1 MCATI
6 GSQFRA
12 HSSRGRV
19 VSGFTLVE
27 LLVVIGI
34 IALLIS
40 ILLPALN
47 KARRAAS
54 DLACKSNL
62 RQIYNA
68 FVLYSQEYK
77 GEIPRVAHPTAP
89 PADSYNLWDL
99 TAGVTKYLQR
109 PGAPVNAF
117 SSIWICPTQ
126 LDNVEKYVGGTAG
139 GMFKYPTY
147 YHNPHFW
154 GRAASGQT
162 THKLT
167 SPWCSRAGG
176 KRVRSSQAGM
186 LCENNPAH
194 TGGNHVDWTAFDIPA
209 RFGWFHGKSSADAS
223 RVKDWRLNILYFDGH
238 VGPQNALEMRCLST
252 DPNLSNLAWDPYI
265 P

>member
-6 GSQFRA
+6 GSRVGA
-12 HSSRGRV
+12 HSNRGRV

-47 KARRAAS
+47 KVRRAAS
-54 DLACKSNL
+54 DVACKSNL
-62 RQIYNA
+62 KQVYVA
-68 FVLYSQEYK
+68 FLLYSQEYK
-77 GEIPRVAHPTAP
+77 GEIPRVAHPL
-89 PADSYNLWDL
+89 PADDYNPWDL

-109 PGAPVNAF
+109 QGAPLNAF
-117 SSIWICPTQ
+117 TSVWICPTQ
-126 LDNVEKYVGGTAG
+126 LDNVNKYVGGTAN
-139 GMFKYPTY
+139 GMYIYPTY
-147 YHNPHFW
+147 YHNPHYW
-154 GRAASGQT
+154 GRAASGKT

-176 KRVRSSQAGM
+176 KRVISSQAGL
-186 LCENNPAH
+186 LCENDPRN
-194 TGGNHVDWTAFDIPA
+194 TGGYHWDFTAFNTPA
-209 RFGWFHGKSSADAS
+209 RFGWFHGKSQADTS
-223 RVKDWRLNILYFDGH
+223 MVKDWRLNILYFDGH